1 MDINAELEQDW
12 PNLSNTQYRITSPHT
27 PNYNC
32 LAWAIQEDDRWW
44 SPLPE
49 DDYYWP
55 EGVPREV
62 SVAAFIKA
70 YETLGFS
77 VCESGEFE
85 KNTDKLALYVTSDGK
100 PQSIA
105 RQLPNGLWTS
115 KLGRL
120 EDIEHEFTGLNGK
133 LYGTVHKFMTRS
145 RLSQQQLQQSAV
157 QVFGTIH
164 GNDPLRSGEVSP
176 RMKSKLRELRA
187 TQRAH

>member
-1 MDINAELEQDW
+1 MDINADLERDW
-12 PNLSNTQYRITSPHT
+12 PNLSTTEYRITSSHT

-62 SVAAFIKA
+62 SIIAFVKA

-77 VCESGEFE
+77 VCETGELE
-85 KNTDKLALYVTSDGK
+85 ENIEKLAIDVTSDSK
-100 PQSIA
+100 PQHIA
-105 RQLPNGLWTS
+105 RQLSSGLWAS

-120 EDIEHEFTGLNGK
+120 EDIEHELNGLNGK
-133 LYGTVHKFMTRS
+133 LYGTVQKFMARERS
-145 RLSQQQLQQSAV
+145 TQL
-157 QVFGTIH
+157 
-164 GNDPLRSGEVSP
+164 
-176 RMKSKLRELRA
+176 
-187 TQRAH
+187 